1 MDRTE
6 DKRIAEALEMLNAV
20 ARDKK
25 EELEAAVQN
34 KYEDL
39 TAVVSALGGRVK
51 EGAAA
56 RYQAGKEKVVD
67 AAKDIDTHVHN
78 NPWAYIAGA
87 ALTGLLL
94 GVILSKSR
102 RD

>member
-6 DKRIAEALEMLNAV
+6 DKRIAEALELLNAV

-25 EELEAAVQN
+25 ADLEAALQN
-34 KYEDL
+34 KYDHL
-39 TAVVSALGGRVK
+39 TTLVGEVGGRVRNRAA
-51 EGAAA
+51 EGFE
-56 RYQAGKEKVVD
+56 AGKRKAVD
-67 AAKDIDTHVHN
+67 AAHDIDERVHN
-78 NPWAYIAGA
+78 NPWAYVAGA
-87 ALTGLLL
+87 ALAGLLL

>member
-6 DKRIAEALEMLNAV
+6 DKRIAEALELLNAV

-25 EELEAAVQN
+25 AELEAVMLD
-34 KYEDL
+34 KYDDL
-39 TAVVSALGGRVK
+39 TSLVGSFGGRVRDR
-51 EGAAA
+51 AAEK
-56 RYQAGKEKVVD
+56 YEAGKQKVVD
-67 AAKDIDTHVHN
+67 TAKDIDTRVHR
-78 NPWAYIAGA
+78 NPWAYVAGA
-87 ALTGLLL
+87 ALAGLLL

>member
-6 DKRIAEALEMLNAV
+6 DKRIEEALELLNAV

-25 EELEAAVQN
+25 SELEAAVQN
-34 KYEDL
+34 KYGDL

-51 EGAAA
+51 DRAAEK
-56 RYQAGKEKVVD
+56 YEAGKQKVVD
-67 AAKDIDTHVHN
+67 TAKDIDTRVHR
-78 NPWAYIAGA
+78 NPWAYVAGA
-87 ALTGLLL
+87 ALAGLLL

>member
-6 DKRIAEALEMLNAV
+6 DKRIAEALELLNAV

-25 EELEAAVQN
+25 TELEAVMQD
-34 KYEDL
+34 KYDDL
-39 TAVVSALGGRVK
+39 TSLVSSFGGRVK
-51 EGAAA
+51 NRATEK
-56 RYQAGKEKVVD
+56 YEAGKQKVVD
-67 AAKDIDTHVHN
+67 TAKDIDTRVHR
-78 NPWAYIAGA
+78 NPWAYVAGA
-87 ALTGLLL
+87 ALAGLLL

>member
-6 DKRIAEALEMLNAV
+6 DKRIAEALELLNAV
-20 ARDKK
+20 ARDRKG
-25 EELEAAVQN
+25 ELEAAVQN

-51 EGAAA
+51 ERAAA
-56 RYQAGKEKVVD
+56 RYLAGKEKVVD
-67 AAKDIDTHVHN
+67 AAKDIDTRVHK
-78 NPWAYIAGA
+78 NPWAYIGGA
-87 ALTGLLL
+87 ALAGLLL

>member
-6 DKRIAEALEMLNAV
+6 DKRIAEALELLNAV

-25 EELEAAVQN
+25 AELEAVVLD
-34 KYEDL
+34 KYDDL
-39 TAVVSALGGRVK
+39 TAVVSAFGGRVK
-51 EGAAA
+51 DRAAEK
-56 RYQAGKEKVVD
+56 YEAGKQKVVD
-67 AAKDIDTHVHN
+67 TAKDVDTHVHK

-87 ALTGLLL
+87 ALAGVLI

>member
-6 DKRIAEALEMLNAV
+6 DKRIAEALELLNAV

-25 EELEAAVQN
+25 GELEAALQD
-34 KYEDL
+34 KYNDL
-39 TAVVSALGGRVK
+39 TALVGELGGRVRTRATEK
-51 EGAAA
+51 YE
-56 RYQAGKEKVVD
+56 AGKQKVFD
-67 AAKDIDTHVHN
+67 AAQDVDKRVHR

-87 ALTGLLL
+87 ALAGLLL

>member
-6 DKRIAEALEMLNAV
+6 DKRIAEALELLNAV

-25 EELEAAVQN
+25 AELEAAVHG
-34 KYEDL
+34 KYDDL
-39 TAVVSALGGRVK
+39 TAVVGALGGRVK
-51 EGAAA
+51 ERAAE
-56 RYQAGKEKVVD
+56 RYEAGKQRVVG
-67 AAKDIDTHVHN
+67 AAKDIDTRVHN
-78 NPWAYIAGA
+78 NPWAYIGGA
-87 ALTGLLL
+87 ALVGLLL